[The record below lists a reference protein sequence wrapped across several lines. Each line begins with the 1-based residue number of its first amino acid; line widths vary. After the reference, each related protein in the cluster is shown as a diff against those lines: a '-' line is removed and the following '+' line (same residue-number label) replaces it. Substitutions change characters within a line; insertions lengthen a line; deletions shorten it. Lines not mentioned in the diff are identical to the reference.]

1 MMKIR
6 KILRKCFLWAVAVL
20 GICLLSGCFPGFNSR
35 DEVMAYLKK
44 KYPGRQIVLSQ
55 KYKTRRGLMEDWR
68 IWSFTLSG
76 NPKDTFQVASFIK
89 SYPVPMLKT
98 ERSIFDNFE
107 KVVVLRRSREFEQG
121 PLRTLDAPT
130 RRLWHSFSSSEF
142 WLKPLY
148 IDLETVDDVWRAKH
162 LIGLFEQFLSEEI
175 VESDTRYFLRMYI
188 QGSCYALTPTSDSIN
203 FVSGLTIAKPGEKRP
218 YYIQFQIYNQINRQV
233 VCQQFYNEVMS
244 YYQLMAAQGNGVNA
258 INMQAWAEDYLQQV
272 ARLPSATPRERDTLE
287 TSLGIKD
294 KGDGFLFIDTG
305 QKPYMFVFSSERKEG
320 SEKTIF
326 FTYPQLRSFCQQSG
340 LQVKGA
346 GNHFSVTSIDGHRY
360 EFSTT
365 FYIKGKDEF
374 DFDVYTCYYLRDG
387 QKVVMEDIWSPQECI
402 DDALI
407 RRITGRDVK
416 SMVVHT
422 ADKQ

>member
-1 MMKIR
+1 
-6 KILRKCFLWAVAVL
+6 
-20 GICLLSGCFPGFNSR
+20 
-35 DEVMAYLKK
+35 
-44 KYPGRQIVLSQ
+44 
-55 KYKTRRGLMEDWR
+55 
-68 IWSFTLSG
+68 
-76 NPKDTFQVASFIK
+76 
-89 SYPVPMLKT
+89 MLKT

-107 KVVVLRRSREFEQG
+107 KVVVLRRAREFEQG
-121 PLRTLDAPT
+121 PLQTLDAPT
-130 RRLWHSFSSSEF
+130 RRLWRSFSSSEF

-162 LIGLFEQFLSEEI
+162 LIDLFEQFLSEEI
-175 VESDTRYFLRMYI
+175 VESDVRYFLRMYI
-188 QGSCYALTPTSDSIN
+188 QGPCYALTPTSDSISL
-203 FVSGLTIAKPGEKRP
+203 VSGLTIAKPGEKRP
-218 YYIQFQIYNQINRQV
+218 FCIQFQIHNQVNRQV

-326 FTYPQLRSFCQQSG
+326 FTYPQLRSFCLQSG
-340 LQVKGA
+340 LQVQGA
-346 GNHFSVTSIDGHRY
+346 GNHFSVTGVDGHRY

-365 FYIKGKDEF
+365 FYVKGKDEF
-374 DFDVYTCYYLRDG
+374 DFDDYTCYYLRDG
-387 QKVVMEDIWSPQECI
+387 QKVVMKDIWSPQECI

-422 ADKQ
+422 ANKQ

>member
-1 MMKIR
+1 
-6 KILRKCFLWAVAVL
+6 
-20 GICLLSGCFPGFNSR
+20 
-35 DEVMAYLKK
+35 
-44 KYPGRQIVLSQ
+44 
-55 KYKTRRGLMEDWR
+55 
-68 IWSFTLSG
+68 
-76 NPKDTFQVASFIK
+76 
-89 SYPVPMLKT
+89 
-98 ERSIFDNFE
+98 
-107 KVVVLRRSREFEQG
+107 
-121 PLRTLDAPT
+121 
-130 RRLWHSFSSSEF
+130 
-142 WLKPLY
+142 
-148 IDLETVDDVWRAKH
+148 
-162 LIGLFEQFLSEEI
+162 
-175 VESDTRYFLRMYI
+175 
-188 QGSCYALTPTSDSIN
+188 
-203 FVSGLTIAKPGEKRP
+203 
-218 YYIQFQIYNQINRQV
+218 
-233 VCQQFYNEVMS
+233 
-244 YYQLMAAQGNGVNA
+244 MAAEGNGVNA

-272 ARLPSATPRERDTLE
+272 ARLPSATPQERDTLE

-374 DFDVYTCYYLRDG
+374 NFDVYTCYYLRDG